1 MRETKC
7 FSLPAARI
15 AQVIVA
21 FAVATLAGQA
31 QAQLTN
37 RAEKWEFTLQLRYLE
52 SEDISGDNGS
62 RATIDSDYGFGF
74 GFAYN
79 FNDHFSLGG
88 DFGWSQPDY
97 KATVTPAAG
106 NGNSAYTVSGTLET
120 FSTHL
125 VGTWNLLARALTP
138 FVSAGVGGTW
148 VDTNIPAGL
157 PVNVCWWDPWWGY
170 YCGPVHPTHQDTYFS
185 YNAAVGIRWDSKDTW
200 FVRGLVGEQWLD
212 VGGAVG
218 TPSFTQYRF
227 DLGFRF

>member
-1 MRETKC
+1 MLYVSWPICVFRSSAITSEERIMRPDQCLT
-7 FSLPAARI
+7 SLTTRI

-31 QAQLTN
+31 QAQSTN

-88 DFGWSQPDY
+88 DFAWSQPDY

-106 NGNSAYTVSGTLET
+106 NGNSTYTVSGTLET

-125 VGTWNLLARALTP
+125 VALRVRRRRRDLGRHQHTRRP
-138 FVSAGVGGTW
+138 SRERVLVGS
-148 VDTNIPAGL
+148 L
-157 PVNVCWWDPWWGY
+157 
-170 YCGPVHPTHQDTYFS
+170 
-185 YNAAVGIRWDSKDTW
+185 VGILLRPGVPDPPGYV
-200 FVRGLVGEQWLD
+200 FQL
-212 VGGAVG
+212 
-218 TPSFTQYRF
+218 
-227 DLGFRF
+227 